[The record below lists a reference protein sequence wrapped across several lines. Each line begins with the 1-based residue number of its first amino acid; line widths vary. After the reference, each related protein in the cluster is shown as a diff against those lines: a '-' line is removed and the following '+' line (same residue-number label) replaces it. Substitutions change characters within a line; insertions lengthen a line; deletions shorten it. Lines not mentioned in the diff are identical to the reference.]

1 MNLKKDSRRSKVGL
15 RKLAARW
22 RRLILGKP
30 NAVGERQEIRSSG
43 LFDPAWYIE
52 KYPDVAKAGIDP
64 LTHFLTDGARE
75 GRKAGPH
82 FDTRWYVSNYPD
94 AEISGLNPLLHF
106 IRFGQGRIGSLS
118 DLKPQTPEQKADVD
132 LLLASPHFDP
142 AWYGQVNGIGK
153 THRHAALHYLIF
165 GAARGLAPS
174 QAFDGDRYIKTYP
187 DVRDAGM
194 NPLLHYIRHGESER
208 RLAFPTDAPEEI
220 KLSFDL
226 DPMAEEVVDTIGW
239 RPADTLLEDETF
251 GVLTLGKSPA
261 GLIARSQIAT
271 GLPRRL
277 GPAAELFCSLAG
289 RPVEVFASIRR
300 SRRKLYSPA
309 DKHSKIDAL
318 RGPLEDAWFVS
329 DRRLV
334 LRLSAL
340 HGDKP
345 KDHVLR
351 AFQFRPGGNWT
362 TMVGE
367 AKIGPRGGLVTLALE
382 NPFQPILCVVCC
394 REGRALDG
402 FVIPFPS
409 LNRGGAHAAEAQ
421 LLGRGAQHSHR
432 VRDYGRSLTQ
442 ELQGWLEARPPVLSE
457 IKVDLTEATGNE
469 AIFTSPAR
477 TWLGEMGIHIS
488 GGNSDSLDPAVRSY
502 LAAAVR
508 LEPKTLRKGPGLLHL
523 PSDALPSLC
532 AVVSRRLTS
541 GAGSFVACDAEETF
555 RPRLFV
561 SLPAMDDAFAQLQPQ
576 GAGRSYPSLSLPDA
590 SAEKKPERSA
600 LLAIRLTRR
609 QDSTPATL
617 ALPIEEQSVSFSLK
631 IGSASASML
640 PRERITA
647 VVRVTRE
654 GNLRPLLR
662 SLMQQTMAKRLNLI
676 LAVDHGVDIQADIES
691 MFADAIIMTCEPGES
706 LSGALNRVVETVKS
720 PWILLLDQHVVLHD
734 PRTLA
739 TLRELATYKRVATV
753 SCMRIRQAGFRDGA
767 PLTFHSAGIFP
778 ARIDFTG
785 SPSVAFE
792 TVETAAALPR
802 MTYPVAANGLEFALV
817 SRKAWTELGGLDE
830 EAYPFEGHGL
840 AFCLKASL
848 AGWLH
853 LNTTAISALDTV
865 RRPQERS
872 DVMGSSIFSL
882 SQWGRML
889 SRATQVRRL
898 DR

>member
-1 MNLKKDSRRSKVGL
+1 MNLEKDSQRSKVGL

-30 NAVGERQEIRSSG
+30 GVVGEREEIRSSG
-43 LFDPAWYIE
+43 LFDPTWYLE
-52 KYPDVAKAGIDP
+52 KYPDVANAGIDP

-94 AEISGLNPLLHF
+94 AEISDLNPLLHF

-142 AWYGQVNGIGK
+142 AWYGQLNGIGK

-208 RLAFPTDAPEEI
+208 RLAFPTDAPEQI

-226 DPMAEEVVDTIGW
+226 DPIAEAVVDTAGW
-239 RPADTLLEDETF
+239 RSTDALLEDETF

-261 GLIARSQIAT
+261 GLIARSQIGN

-277 GPAAELFCSLAG
+277 GPAAQLFCSIAG
-289 RPVEVFASIRR
+289 RPVEIFAGIRR
-300 SRRKLYSPA
+300 SRRKLYSSA
-309 DKHSKIDAL
+309 NEQSKIDAI

-329 DRRLV
+329 DSRLV

-340 HGDKP
+340 QGDKP

-351 AFQFRPGGNWT
+351 AFQFRPGGNST

-367 AKIGPRGGLVTLALE
+367 AKIGPRGGLVALALE
-382 NPFQPILCVVCC
+382 NPFQPILCIVCC
-394 REGRALDG
+394 REGKALDG

-409 LNRGGAHAAEAQ
+409 LYRGGVHAAEAQ
-421 LLGRGAQHSHR
+421 LLGRGVQHSRR
-432 VRDYGRSLTQ
+432 VLEYGRTLTQ
-442 ELQGWLEARPPVLSE
+442 ELLGWLDARPPVLSE

-469 AIFTSPAR
+469 AIFTPSAR
-477 TWLGEMGIHIS
+477 TWLGEMGVQIS
-488 GGNSDSLDPAVRSY
+488 GESIDSLDPAVRSY
-502 LAAAVR
+502 LAAAVK
-508 LEPKTLRKGPGLLHL
+508 LKPNTLRAGQGLLHL

-541 GAGSFVACDAEETF
+541 GVGSFVACDAEETLQ
-555 RPRLFV
+555 PRLFV
-561 SLPAMDDAFAQLQPQ
+561 SLPAMDDAFSTIQPQ
-576 GAGRSYPSLSLPDA
+576 GAGRSYPSLDLPSA
-590 SAEKKPERSA
+590 SAEKKPERSG
-600 LLAIRLTRR
+600 LLAIRVRRR
-609 QDSTPATL
+609 QDSTSATL
-617 ALPIEEQSVSFSLK
+617 ALPMDEPSVSFSLK
-631 IGSASASML
+631 IGAASGAVP
-640 PRERITA
+640 PRERITV
-647 VVRVTRE
+647 VVRVCGERE
-654 GNLRPLLR
+654 VRPLLR
-662 SLMQQTMAKRLNLI
+662 SLTQQTMAKRLNLI
-676 LAVDHGVDIQADIES
+676 LAVDHGIDIKADIES
-691 MFADAIIMTCEPGES
+691 MFADAIIMTCEPGAS
-706 LSGALNRVVETVKS
+706 PSGALNRVVETVKT

-734 PRTLA
+734 PRTIA
-739 TLRELATYKRVATV
+739 TLRELAKYKRVATV

-767 PLTFHSAGIFP
+767 PLTFHSAGTFP

-792 TVETAAALPR
+792 TLETPEAMPR

-817 SRKAWTELGGLDE
+817 SRKAWSEIGGLDE

-840 AFCLKASL
+840 AFCLSASL

-865 RRPQERS
+865 RRPQERL
-872 DVMGSSIFSL
+872 DGMGSNTFSL
-882 SQWGRML
+882 SQWGGML
-889 SRATQVRRL
+889 SRTTQVRRL